1 MPADRLYC
9 HNASYRSDRLR
20 EGLMAKTAPWHSKL
34 EEGKADGVHHDET
47 TCTVGDNIESYN
59 RVPGTGGLPKC
70 AVCRRISG

>member
-1 MPADRLYC
+1 
-9 HNASYRSDRLR
+9 
-20 EGLMAKTAPWHSKL
+20 MAKTAPWHSKL